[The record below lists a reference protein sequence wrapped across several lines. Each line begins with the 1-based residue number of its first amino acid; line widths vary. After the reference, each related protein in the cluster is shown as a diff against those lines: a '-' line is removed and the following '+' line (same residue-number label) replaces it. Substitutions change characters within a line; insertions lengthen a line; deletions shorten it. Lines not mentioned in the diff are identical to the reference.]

1 MAPDPQEPP
10 RLTPSLAWF
19 VRRHLRSAADLEIL
33 LLLWR
38 NQERWFSAED
48 VARELQAPAA
58 VTRDSLQRLSG
69 SLAILRRGTEA
80 EYRFSTHSEEE
91 RRSAE
96 ALAALYRHD
105 RFQVLRLIAPPAA
118 AAIQD
123 FADAFELKKK
133 EEEE

>member
-1 MAPDPQEPP
+1 MPPDPQEPP

-19 VRRHLRSAADLEIL
+19 IRRHLRSAADLEIL

-38 NQERWFSAED
+38 NQERWFSADD
-48 VARELQAPAA
+48 VGRELSAPAA

-80 EYRFSTHSEEE
+80 EYRFSDDNEEQS
-91 RRSAE
+91 RSAA

-105 RFQVLRLIAPPAA
+105 RFQVLRLIGPAA

-133 EEEE
+133 EEDE